1 MVCAA
6 AIDPRRATAVWSH
19 ADSGFS
25 MPNRPL
31 VYPKVAML
39 VRAITDEGKTATNIF
54 NRMKLSAKWG
64 VFQDTVGYSMS
75 LAVNQ
80 HVTRKDGDSPVDA
93 FIAYGRKVPEITD
106 NINLFPILA
115 VREEQKHLWI
125 LEAGHHRAEA
135 MAQVIRNFVS
145 KHKGDLDAT
154 YIEKWS
160 SQDAMMNEVL
170 LTMVSI
176 SAIPD
181 NSETSAYTYH
191 SLFCLG
197 RRSLFKILCPLTTCL
212 DCMRRATTPGPC
224 KF

>member
-1 MVCAA
+1 
-6 AIDPRRATAVWSH
+6 
-19 ADSGFS
+19 

-39 VRAITDEGKTATNIF
+39 VKAITSEGKTATNIF
-54 NRMKLSAKWG
+54 NRMKLSGKWG
-64 VFQDTVGYSMS
+64 AFREAVAYSMT

-80 HVTRKDGDSPVDA
+80 HITKKDGQDPVDA

-106 NINLFPILA
+106 NIKLFPILA

-145 KHKGDLDAT
+145 KHKGDLDET

-160 SQDAMMNEVL
+160 SQDAMMNEVSL
-170 LTMVSI
+170 AMVSI

-181 NSETSAYTYH
+181 NSETSAYTCH
-191 SLFCLG
+191 SLFYLG
-197 RRSLFKILCPLTTCL
+197 RRSLFKILWPFTTCL